1 LGRPVPLKASFDV
14 MFPLGEET
22 AKTSW
27 AVTVGAVAAG
37 VTVKLAS
44 VLVVTLEVVPTAAAV
59 EGETVT
65 SVEVILPAAAVWIAS
80 PTFVV

>member
-1 LGRPVPLKASFDV
+1 

-22 AKTSW
+22 APKASW

-65 SVEVILPAAAVWIAS
+65 SVEMILPAAAIWIAS
-80 PTFVV
+80 PALTV

>member
-1 LGRPVPLKASFDV
+1 

-22 AKTSW
+22 AKASW

-37 VTVKLAS
+37 VTAIELAS
-44 VLVVTLEVVPTAAAV
+44 VLLVTLEVVPTAAAV

-80 PTFVV
+80 PELAV